1 MFGQNANIQ
10 PTHYETLRS
19 PLVKCSP
26 LILIT
31 IAIVLVSIGL
41 SLSAPI
47 MDGTELQVT
56 IAQEETEKSG
66 ELTEPE
72 DGTLFGGEEAGTYS
86 IGQDRYGLR
95 IQVNM
100 NESPNNGTLY
110 IAWLVDNSTGDD
122 LGVGQ
127 LVDDELAVTQQIT
140 NSSLYNLIE
149 VTEESPNAINT
160 SRNQSAVIAG
170 AQLED

>member
-1 MFGQNANIQ
+1 MA
-10 PTHYETLRS
+10 
-19 PLVKCSP
+19 
-26 LILIT
+26 
-31 IAIVLVSIGL
+31 LVSIGL
-41 SLSAPI
+41 SLQAAT
-47 MDGTELQVT
+47 MDGTVLQIT

-66 ELTEPE
+66 DLTEPE
-72 DGTLFGGEEAGTYS
+72 DGTPFGGEEVGTYS

-100 NESPNNGTLY
+100 DESPNNGTLY

-122 LGVGQ
+122 LGIGQ

-140 NSSLYNLIE
+140 NSSLYNFIE
-149 VTEESPNAINT
+149 VTEESPYTVNT
-160 SRNQSAVIAG
+160 SRNQSAVVAG